1 MEQRI
6 DTAAILRRTF
16 SMLRADATIALVA
29 FLALAVPMTLLDV
42 YAPTSGAGFA
52 YVGGLIAI
60 FAQFMVTSRLLR
72 RAGLMR
78 AEGQAGRGAAFFV
91 ALLLTGVGIA
101 IGFLLLVLP
110 GIYLWA
116 RWSLVAPLVIGEGA
130 GMSDAISES
139 WARTQ
144 GLVAP
149 ISASLLLINVCTL
162 GSIAITLYLYPIDG
176 VVPLPIAAAA
186 NLLIYASQVLTWY
199 CTVAV
204 YALTDRLEPDLE
216 QVFA

>member
-1 MEQRI
+1 
-6 DTAAILRRTF
+6 
-16 SMLRADATIALVA
+16 
-29 FLALAVPMTLLDV
+29 
-42 YAPTSGAGFA
+42 
-52 YVGGLIAI
+52 
-60 FAQFMVTSRLLR
+60 
-72 RAGLMR
+72 MR
-78 AEGQAGRGAAFFV
+78 AEGQAGRGASFFV

-130 GMSDAISES
+130 GVSDAISES

-149 ISASLLLINVCTL
+149 VASALVLINACVL
-162 GSIAITLYLYPIDG
+162 GSIAISLYLYPTEG
-176 VVPLPIAAAA
+176 LVPPPIAAAA
-186 NLLIYASQVLTWY
+186 NLLVYAPQVLTWY
-199 CTVAV
+199 CTVAI
-204 YALTDRLEPDLE
+204 YAVTNRLEPDLE

>member
-1 MEQRI
+1 VEERI

-16 SMLRADATIALVA
+16 AMLRTDMTLA
-29 FLALAVPMTLLDV
+29 FVVLLALAVPMTLLDA

-52 YVGGLIAI
+52 YVGGVIAV

-78 AEGQAGRGAAFFV
+78 AEGQAGRGASFFV

-130 GMSDAISES
+130 GVSDAISES

-149 ISASLLLINVCTL
+149 VASALVLINACVL
-162 GSIAITLYLYPIDG
+162 GSIAISLYLYPTEG
-176 VVPLPIAAAA
+176 LVPPPIAAAA
-186 NLLIYASQVLTWY
+186 NLLVYAPQVLTWY
-199 CTVAV
+199 CTVAI
-204 YALTDRLEPDLE
+204 YAVTNRLEPDLE